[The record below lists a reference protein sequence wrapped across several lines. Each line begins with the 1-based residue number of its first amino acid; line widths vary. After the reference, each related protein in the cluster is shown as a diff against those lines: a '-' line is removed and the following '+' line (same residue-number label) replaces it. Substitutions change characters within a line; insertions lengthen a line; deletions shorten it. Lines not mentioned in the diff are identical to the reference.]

1 MYFINSD
8 MTKHPPPSSATIKMA
23 PNLALSQKIPSK
35 TAFMSSNPRI
45 CMNVTAGICIQFTLL
60 DHRISKIVINQN
72 MSFTEVVKHTS
83 ENKNVKTKQKSDL
96 K

>member
-72 MSFTEVVKHTS
+72 MSLTEVVKHTS
-83 ENKNVKTKQKSDL
+83 EKSKMSRLNKNQT
-96 K
+96 